1 MRRHLSRRRQRS
13 AVRRRSGA
21 RRGIRSWAARCLADR
36 DAGGVGTAEYRDTV
50 RWRAPRRGVHIALP
64 VACRRR
70 GRCRDH
76 HQHRRRRDCCQGHSH
91 HTLHQTI
98 PAAAAE
104 VPTPGTTQSLAPRD
118 RFELVL
124 RLPDVLRRLIR
135 TPTGVPV
142 AVLEEF
148 LQRALATE
156 QHLDI
161 PVASVA
167 AEAAT
172 D

>member
-1 MRRHLSRRRQRS
+1 
-13 AVRRRSGA
+13 
-21 RRGIRSWAARCLADR
+21 
-36 DAGGVGTAEYRDTV
+36 
-50 RWRAPRRGVHIALP
+50 
-64 VACRRR
+64 
-70 GRCRDH
+70 
-76 HQHRRRRDCCQGHSH
+76 
-91 HTLHQTI
+91 
-98 PAAAAE
+98 
-104 VPTPGTTQSLAPRD
+104 
-118 RFELVL
+118 
-124 RLPDVLRRLIR
+124 
-135 TPTGVPV
+135 VPV